1 MATEDSFSAV
11 TIHLELVMSRAVAV
25 TRNVAVPRT
34 LISLLTLALLS
45 LLALAI
51 LPATGHAQLGGL
63 AKKAKQAVAGKSE
76 KPAADQP
83 ARSSAPTIT
92 TASVGSFINGLK
104 AEQHVAD
111 SGRAA
116 ARDAKAKYEANAQAG
131 MQNWMDKSQ
140 KYSECTDE
148 QADNHPRAAERKK
161 LQTSAGMAR
170 YKGEE
175 KKADSLAAAVEKLDR
190 QIEADGEKACAKL
203 KTTPED
209 LQKQMMNQPPQ
220 PDEYGMV
227 QEAIDSSVKIGARTA
242 GLSPYQYAQ
251 MKEAVVAY
259 LQNPKKSG
267 IAGDEAAAIDA
278 RKPELTVLLK
288 AVGAM

>member
-1 MATEDSFSAV
+1 
-11 TIHLELVMSRAVAV
+11 MSRAVAV
-25 TRNVAVPRT
+25 TRNVAAPRS
-34 LISLLTLALLS
+34 LISLLTLALVS
-45 LLALAI
+45 LLALAL
-51 LPATGHAQLGGL
+51 LPATGHGQLGGL

-92 TASVGSFINGLK
+92 TASMGSFINGLE
-104 AEQHVAD
+104 AEQQVAD

-116 ARDAKAKYEANAQAG
+116 AKEAKAKYEANSAG
-131 MQNWMDKSQ
+131 AMQSWMDKSQ

-170 YKGEE
+170 YKGED
-175 KKADSLAAAVEKLDR
+175 KKADSLASVVEKLDR

-209 LQKQMMNQPPQ
+209 LQKQMMNQPAQ
-220 PDEYGMV
+220 PDEYAMV
-227 QEAIDSSVKIGARTA
+227 TEAVDSSIKIGARTA
-242 GLSPYQYAQ
+242 GMNPYQYAQ
-251 MKEAVVAY
+251 LKEAVVAY

-267 IAGDEAAAIDA
+267 IAGEEAAAIDA
-278 RKPELTVLLK
+278 RKPELTTLLK